1 MSEFI
6 PTTEPPKQSEK
17 KEDKN
22 SILKAFQSPLSTISN
37 VGQFLSHPLILSII
51 IFVLLI
57 TIYLGGGGILSFI
70 LTIALIVYLTFIIV
84 QLITNYQV
92 TTNLKSL
99 FSENPQLDIQLSKG
113 SELDKDK
120 NNSINFIN
128 KSKKEVFNIPGN
140 YYTYDNARVMCK
152 ALNAELATYDQVE
165 NTYNKGGEWCN
176 YGWSDGQMALFPI
189 QKKTYN
195 KLQTIKGHEKDC
207 GRPGVNGGYF
217 EDPNIKFGV
226 NCYGVKPD
234 INGPSE
240 KIMDQMTF
248 FPQNEADLN
257 MKKQIDYL
265 KDKLKDIVIAPFN
278 QKKWRQY

>member
-6 PTTEPPKQSEK
+6 PTTEPPKQPEK

-120 NNSINFIN
+120 
-128 KSKKEVFNIPGN
+128 KS
-140 YYTYDNARVMCK
+140 
-152 ALNAELATYDQVE
+152 
-165 NTYNKGGEWCN
+165 
-176 YGWSDGQMALFPI
+176 
-189 QKKTYN
+189 
-195 KLQTIKGHEKDC
+195 
-207 GRPGVNGGYF
+207 
-217 EDPNIKFGV
+217 
-226 NCYGVKPD
+226 
-234 INGPSE
+234 
-240 KIMDQMTF
+240 
-248 FPQNEADLN
+248 N
-257 MKKQIDYL
+257 ML
-265 KDKLKDIVIAPFN
+265 K
-278 QKKWRQY
+278 